1 MANLFENISE
11 KNILKLKRILSANT
25 VKYKKNVNILSN
37 VNPDNFIALVDSG
50 SIQFIFNDYDGNK
63 TIIEELNTGEMFGNL
78 ISNIASEEITCIT
91 KEDTQI
97 TYIEFDE
104 ITNDEIIKND
114 FYIIFIKNLIRLL
127 TEQLTTRNNRIELLT
142 KRSTRD
148 KILAYF
154 KYESQKRGA
163 KKFNMPMTFTEL
175 ANYLS
180 VDRSAMSREIKYLKE
195 DGFIEV
201 TGRKITIDYKKKLP
215 TMKWTPF
222 WVLQKKV
229 TLL

>member
-25 VKYKKNVNILSN
+25 VKYTKNVNILSN
-37 VNPDNFIALVDSG
+37 VNPDNFIALVDNG

-201 TGRKITIDYKKKLP
+201 NGKKITIDY
-215 TMKWTPF
+215 
-222 WVLQKKV
+222 
-229 TLL
+229 

>member
-25 VKYKKNVNILSN
+25 AKYKKNVNILSN

-50 SIQFIFNDYDGNK
+50 SVQFIFNDYDGNK
-63 TIIEELNTGEMFGNL
+63 TIIEELNSGEMFGNL
-78 ISNIASEEITCIT
+78 ISNITSEEITCVT

-114 FYIIFIKNLIRLL
+114 FYIIFIKNLIKLL
-127 TEQLTTRNNRIELLT
+127 TDQLTTRNNRIELLT

-154 KYESQKRGA
+154 KNESQKRGT

-195 DGFIEV
+195 DGFLEV
-201 TGRKITIDYKKKLP
+201 NGKKITIDY
-215 TMKWTPF
+215 
-222 WVLQKKV
+222 
-229 TLL
+229 

>member
-50 SIQFIFNDYDGNK
+50 SVQFIFNDYDGNK
-63 TIIEELNTGEMFGNL
+63 TIIEELNSGEMFGNL
-78 ISNIASEEITCIT
+78 ISNITSEEITCIT

-114 FYIIFIKNLIRLL
+114 FYIIFIKNLIKLL
-127 TEQLTTRNNRIELLT
+127 TDQLTTRNNRIELLT

-154 KYESQKRGA
+154 KNESQKKGT

-195 DGFIEV
+195 EGFIEV
-201 TGRKITIDYKKKLP
+201 NGKRITINY
-215 TMKWTPF
+215 
-222 WVLQKKV
+222 
-229 TLL
+229 

>member
-37 VNPDNFIALVDSG
+37 VNPDNFIALVDNG

-201 TGRKITIDYKKKLP
+201 NGKKITIDY
-215 TMKWTPF
+215 
-222 WVLQKKV
+222 
-229 TLL
+229 

>member
-37 VNPDNFIALVDSG
+37 VNHDNFIALVDSG
-50 SIQFIFNDYDGNK
+50 SVQFIFNDYDGNK
-63 TIIEELNTGEMFGNL
+63 TIIEELNAGEMFGNL
-78 ISNIASEEITCIT
+78 ISNITSEEITCVT

-114 FYIIFIKNLIRLL
+114 FYIIFIKNLIKLL
-127 TEQLTTRNNRIELLT
+127 TDQLTTRNNRIELLT

-154 KYESQKRGA
+154 KNESQKRGT

-195 DGFIEV
+195 DGFLEV
-201 TGRKITIDYKKKLP
+201 NGKKITIDY
-215 TMKWTPF
+215 
-222 WVLQKKV
+222 
-229 TLL
+229 

>member
-37 VNPDNFIALVDSG
+37 VNQDNFIALVDSG

-201 TGRKITIDYKKKLP
+201 NGKKITIDY
-215 TMKWTPF
+215 
-222 WVLQKKV
+222 
-229 TLL
+229 

>member
-1 MANLFENISE
+1 MLHLQHFTFFVKIFLRSDKMANLFENISE

-201 TGRKITIDYKKKLP
+201 NGKKITIDY
-215 TMKWTPF
+215 
-222 WVLQKKV
+222 
-229 TLL
+229 

>member
-50 SIQFIFNDYDGNK
+50 SVQFIFNDYDGNK
-63 TIIEELNTGEMFGNL
+63 TIIEELNAGEMFGNL
-78 ISNIASEEITCIT
+78 ISNITSEEITCVT

-114 FYIIFIKNLIRLL
+114 FYIIFIKNLIKLL
-127 TEQLTTRNNRIELLT
+127 TDQLTTRNNRIELLT

-154 KYESQKRGA
+154 KNESQKRGT

-195 DGFIEV
+195 DGFLEV
-201 TGRKITIDYKKKLP
+201 NGKKITIDY
-215 TMKWTPF
+215 
-222 WVLQKKV
+222 
-229 TLL
+229 

>member
-37 VNPDNFIALVDSG
+37 VNQDNFIALVDSG
-50 SIQFIFNDYDGNK
+50 SVQFIFNDYDGNK

-78 ISNIASEEITCIT
+78 ISNITSEEITCIT

-114 FYIIFIKNLIRLL
+114 FYIIFIKNLIKLL
-127 TEQLTTRNNRIELLT
+127 TDQLTTRNNRIELLT

-154 KYESQKRGA
+154 KNESQKKGT

-195 DGFIEV
+195 EGFIEV
-201 TGRKITIDYKKKLP
+201 NGKRITINY
-215 TMKWTPF
+215 
-222 WVLQKKV
+222 
-229 TLL
+229 

>member
-142 KRSTRD
+142 KRSTRG

-180 VDRSAMSREIKYLKE
+180 VDRSAMSRAIKYLKE

-201 TGRKITIDYKKKLP
+201 NGKKITIDY
-215 TMKWTPF
+215 
-222 WVLQKKV
+222 
-229 TLL
+229 

>member
-37 VNPDNFIALVDSG
+37 VNQDNFIALVDSG

-201 TGRKITIDYKKKLP
+201 TGRKITIDY
-215 TMKWTPF
+215 
-222 WVLQKKV
+222 
-229 TLL
+229 

>member
-1 MANLFENISE
+1 MQDNYIS
-11 KNILKLKRILSANT
+11 
-25 VKYKKNVNILSN
+25 YQC
-37 VNPDNFIALVDSG
+37 FY
-50 SIQFIFNDYDGNK
+50 QFIFNDYDGNK

-201 TGRKITIDYKKKLP
+201 NGKKITIDY
-215 TMKWTPF
+215 
-222 WVLQKKV
+222 
-229 TLL
+229 

>member
-50 SIQFIFNDYDGNK
+50 SVQFIFNDYDGNK
-63 TIIEELNTGEMFGNL
+63 TIIEELNAGEIFGNL
-78 ISNIASEEITCIT
+78 ISNITSEEITCIT

-114 FYIIFIKNLIRLL
+114 FYIIFIKNLIKLL
-127 TEQLTTRNNRIELLT
+127 TDQLTTRNNRIELLT

-154 KYESQKRGA
+154 KNESQKRGS
-163 KKFNMPMTFTEL
+163 KKFNMPMSFTEL

-201 TGRKITIDYKKKLP
+201 NGKRITINY
-215 TMKWTPF
+215 
-222 WVLQKKV
+222 
-229 TLL
+229 

>member
-201 TGRKITIDYKKKLP
+201 TGRKITIDY
-215 TMKWTPF
+215 
-222 WVLQKKV
+222 
-229 TLL
+229 